1 MTDVNARSVAL
12 DCLLQILEDGA
23 FSHTVL
29 SAAREKYAWMR
40 REDRSFFTRLVHGTV
55 EYRIQAD
62 LVIGRY
68 STVKMRKM
76 KPVVRNILRM
86 SYYQLLYMD
95 RVPVRAVT
103 NEAVELTVRRG
114 LRGLRGFV
122 NALVRKMASERDAIR
137 AELAATKD
145 LELKYSVP
153 AWMADMMT
161 ERYGREAAEGFF
173 AACLE
178 KQPLYVRIGRN
189 AAARELPGAERIS
202 DIPGTEGQQQ
212 LPGTEEP
219 LRLPAMEESP
229 YLPGIFRLP
238 DSDVTGSME
247 ALLSGRA
254 YVQDLSSALS
264 VFAAAPAPGE
274 TVIDLCAAPGG
285 KSIAAADMMEGKGQ
299 VLSFDISEAKADRI
313 RENAER
319 SGFACIVPGVN
330 DARVL
335 RPEFLEKADLVIADL
350 PCSGL
355 GVIGRKP
362 DIKENVTPEGLR
374 ELAALQRE
382 ILENAARYVKPGGR
396 LLFST
401 CTVDPLEN
409 EENREWF
416 LEGHPE
422 FTAADLSERLRTIAG
437 TPAGAHLQEGFCLL
451 LPGQFPSDGFFF
463 TLLKKKEAGHE

>member
-23 FSHTVL
+23 FSHAVL

-62 LVIGRY
+62 LVIDRF
-68 STVKMRKM
+68 STVKTRKM
-76 KPVVRNILRM
+76 KPAVRNILRM

-122 NALVRKMASERDAIR
+122 NAVVRKLASERDGIR
-137 AELAATKD
+137 AELSATDD
-145 LELKYSVP
+145 LTLKYSVP
-153 AWMADMMT
+153 AWMAELIRD
-161 ERYGREAAEGFF
+161 RYGRAAAEGFF
-173 AACLE
+173 AACLG
-178 KQPLYVRIGRN
+178 KQPLYVRMVRN
-189 AAARELPGAERIS
+189 AAGDGAQELLKEGGMPAAGEETS
-202 DIPGTEGQQQ
+202 GTEGAA
-212 LPGTEEP
+212 LT
-219 LRLPAMEESP
+219 MEESP

-238 DSDVTGSME
+238 DTEMTGSME
-247 ALLSGRA
+247 TLLKGRA

-264 VFAAAPAPGE
+264 VAAAAPAPGE

-285 KSIAAADMMEGKGQ
+285 KSIAAADMMEGRGEI
-299 VLSFDISEAKADRI
+299 LSFDISEAKADRI

-319 SGFACIVPGVN
+319 AGFACIVPGVN
-330 DARVL
+330 DARVF
-335 RPEFLEKADLVIADL
+335 RPELSEKADLLIADL

-362 DIKENVTPEGLR
+362 DIKENVKPEGLKA
-374 ELAALQRE
+374 LAALQRE
-382 ILENAARYVKPGGR
+382 ILGNAARYVKPGGR

-401 CTVDPLEN
+401 CTVDPAEN
-409 EENREWF
+409 EENMAWF
-416 LEGHPE
+416 LTEHPE
-422 FTAADLSERLRTIAG
+422 FSAADLSGRLPALCG
-437 TPAGAHLQEGFCLL
+437 TPAGAHLKEGWCLL

-463 TLLKKKEAGHE
+463 ALFRKKGAGNE